1 MQHHKLAKNKTKNS
15 YGSKSVWWWR
25 VSKDNGS
32 ISSKIIIWTPTLI
45 MHFLVFFCPL
55 VEPFII
61 FFRQLICRVV
71 TIILLVSHFSDV
83 LSRSFRSRSF
93 LFQKFEDK
101 PCGDNTAYGVAYY
114 TPENF
119 VTGHFIKFDGN
130 QSIYHVSPTRELT
143 LASSLRFSALSWQEM
158 KWEIRWRTSHAKP
171 NRDCFLLQVL
181 YWWKCRLQISLL
193 LRINSCV

>member
-1 MQHHKLAKNKTKNS
+1 
-15 YGSKSVWWWR
+15 
-25 VSKDNGS
+25 
-32 ISSKIIIWTPTLI
+32 
-45 MHFLVFFCPL
+45 MHLLVFFCPL
-55 VEPFII
+55 FGPFII

-114 TPENF
+114 TPKNF

-130 QSIYHVSPTRELT
+130 QIYLPRLANKRSHTGVVSSVQR
-143 LASSLRFSALSWQEM
+143 ALMTGNEM
-158 KWEIRWRTSHAKP
+158 GNSVTYVNAKP
-171 NRDCFLLQVL
+171 NRDCFLLQAL

-193 LRINSCV
+193 LRMNSCV